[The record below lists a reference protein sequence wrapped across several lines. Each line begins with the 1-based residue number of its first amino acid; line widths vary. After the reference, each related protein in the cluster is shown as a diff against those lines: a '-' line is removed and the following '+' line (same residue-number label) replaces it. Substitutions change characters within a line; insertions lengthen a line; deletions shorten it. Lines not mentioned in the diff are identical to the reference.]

1 MDAIGRLPLLMLL
14 DWNEKGRFVK
24 RNNRFSVLVNVNGE
38 EKSAYLPNPGR
49 LEELLVPGAGVL
61 LRRAHKKRKT
71 EFDLVA
77 VRCGRTLVS
86 IDSRVPNTLF
96 EEAFKSGKLA
106 EFSEY
111 SEIRGEIK
119 SGSSRIDFIL
129 DDKCLVEVKSCTL
142 VELGLALFPDAPTE
156 RGRRHLYE
164 LLDFTRRGGRSA
176 VVFIIQRE
184 DAEIFSPN
192 YATDMAFSRALE
204 EVAERGVEV
213 YAYKCRVSRKEIE
226 LHKRVEVAL

>member
-1 MDAIGRLPLLMLL
+1 MLL
-14 DWNEKGRFVK
+14 DWNEKGRFVR
-24 RNNRFSVLVNVNGE
+24 RNNRFSVSVDVKGK
-38 EKSAYLPNPGR
+38 EKLAYLPNPGR
-49 LEELLVPGAGVL
+49 LEELLVPGVEVL
-61 LRRAHKKRKT
+61 LRRSHKKRKT

-77 VRCGRTLVS
+77 VRCGRNLVS
-86 IDSRVPNTLF
+86 IDSRVPNALF
-96 EEAFKSGKLA
+96 EEAFKSRKLA

-111 SEIRGEIK
+111 SEIKNEIR

-129 DDKCLVEVKSCTL
+129 DGKCLVEVKSCTL

-164 LLDFTRRGGRSA
+164 LLDFARRVGRSA

-184 DAEIFSPN
+184 DADMFSPN
-192 YATDMAFSRALE
+192 YATDLAFSRALE
-204 EVAERGVEV
+204 EVVERGVEV

-226 LHKRVEVAL
+226 LHKRVEVAF